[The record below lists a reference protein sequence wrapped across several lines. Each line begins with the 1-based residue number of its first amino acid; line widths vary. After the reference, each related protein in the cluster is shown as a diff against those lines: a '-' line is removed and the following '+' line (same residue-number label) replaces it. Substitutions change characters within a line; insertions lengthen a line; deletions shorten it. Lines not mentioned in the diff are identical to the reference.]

1 MEEVEMKLMLR
12 KESEESA
19 KHHATRLMEC
29 IIANSAVAYA
39 ALDALYVELK
49 VRGGFF
55 RGRTM
60 SAEVDDLTRY
70 ELVGYITAL
79 AAVLVEKTARDFHE
93 AAFIV
98 DALEHL
104 VFLPE
109 WLAARPIYQRYVA
122 RYREVSPG
130 DSSVRPRQKV
140 LLIRF
145 RQTLIDIWR
154 VSSDLLLEDGI
165 VQRHCEAV
173 SALHDGVEERI
184 LKTLSKERDE
194 W

>member
-1 MEEVEMKLMLR
+1 MR
-12 KESEESA
+12 QRGYEESA
-19 KHHATRLMEC
+19 KRHATRLMEG

-49 VRGGFF
+49 VGGGFF
-55 RGRTM
+55 RGRKM
-60 SAEVDDLTRY
+60 SAEVDELTRY
-70 ELVGYITAL
+70 ELVGYVTAL
-79 AAVLVEKTARDFHE
+79 AAVLVGKAPRDPHE
-93 AAFIV
+93 AASIV

-109 WLAARPIYQRYVA
+109 WRAARPVYQRYVA
-122 RYREVSPG
+122 RYRDVSPG
-130 DSSVRPRQKV
+130 DFSVLPRQKV

-154 VSSDLLLEDGI
+154 VSPELLLEDGV

-184 LKTLSKERDE
+184 LKELSKGAYE